1 MLKKSF
7 QSMGI
12 LPRVYL
18 IFFLFIPF
26 RVLSANV
33 DTSQIKAVYD
43 RCLELDE
50 SKTDSLCIYAKW
62 IEVESK
68 KLQFVKGPVLSLRIY
83 GLCHEMKSEYQK
95 AIDYYLQ
102 SLEQAQ
108 LLPEKS
114 YEVSALS
121 DLAIVYSKI
130 QQPVMAKK
138 FYLQCADLALQS
150 SEIYTVVT
158 SFNNLGVIYNQLG
171 EYDSAL
177 YFLNRALSIVRR
189 ENARMDYSS
198 TINNIGNA
206 YFKKKD
212 YAKAL
217 EYFQQNYRAH
227 QAPESDPSDL
237 WTDHINL
244 ADTYIS
250 IKKYDSAE
258 WHLAQAKTLND
269 HLQSKSKEA
278 DQYSLYAKLYE
289 SKGSYA
295 KAYDYLSKWY
305 QLDTSIVNGNTQ
317 STIAELQ
324 ERYNARQRENE
335 NKLLLSTIE
344 KEQLRT
350 RNLTII
356 SVALAIIGALV
367 AAAFIIKRRSNE
379 RLKQTNELILRQNER
394 LAELNAEKN
403 SLISIVSH
411 DLASP
416 FSAIQMW
423 NQVLEADKNNLTEDQ
438 AKAVNRI
445 QQSSAHGQ
453 QLIRNILDIEKHHIN
468 QNRMQLETF
477 DLGQLLK
484 SIVDNYSQQ
493 AERKQIQSTLLQ
505 PSEQVIILND
515 RQLVQRIFENLYSN
529 AIKYTPAGG
538 KAWMELEDEDE
549 QVIVRVCDEG
559 VGIEKEELPHLFEKY
574 SRISSRPTGDESST
588 GLGLSI
594 VKRIVDELNG
604 QISCESEPGQG
615 SVFTVKLKK

>member
-1 MLKKSF
+1 
-7 QSMGI
+7 MGI
-12 LPRVYL
+12 LVRVYL
-18 IFFLFIPF
+18 IMLLFVPA
-26 RVLSANV
+26 RVVYAAA
-33 DTSQIKAVYD
+33 DTSHIKTIYD
-43 RCLELDE
+43 HCLELDE
-50 SKTDSLCIYAKW
+50 SKMDSLCIYAQW
-62 IEVESK
+62 IEAESK
-68 KLQFVKGPVLSLRIY
+68 KLKFVKGPVLSLRIY
-83 GLCHEMKSEYQK
+83 GLCYEMKSEYQR

-108 LLPEKS
+108 LLPERS

-138 FYLQCADLALQS
+138 FYLRCADLALQS
-150 SEIYTVVT
+150 KEIYTVVT
-158 SFNNLGVIYNQLG
+158 SYNNLGVIYNQLG

-177 YFLNRALSIVRR
+177 YFLNRALSIVRA
-189 ENARMDYSS
+189 ENARMDNSS

-206 YFKKKD
+206 YFRKKE

-217 EYFQQNYRAH
+217 EYFLQNYRAH
-227 QAPESDPSDL
+227 MAPESDPSDL

-250 IKKYDSAE
+250 VKKYDSAE
-258 WHLAQAKTLND
+258 WHLKEAASINN

-278 DQYSLYAKLYE
+278 DLYALYAKLYE
-289 SKGSYA
+289 SKGSYE
-295 KAYDYLSKWY
+295 KAFQYLTKWY

-324 ERYNARQRENE
+324 EKYYARQRENE
-335 NKLLLSTIE
+335 NKLLVATVE
-344 KEQLRT
+344 KEQLRA

-356 SVALAIIGALV
+356 SVGLAIIGALV

-379 RLKQTNELILRQNER
+379 RLKQTNDLILRQNER
-394 LAELNAEKN
+394 LAELNFEKN

-423 NQVLEADKNNLTEDQ
+423 NQVLEADKDQLSEDQ
-438 AKAVNRI
+438 ARAVQKI
-445 QQSSAHGQ
+445 HQSSAHGQ
-453 QLIRNILDIEKHHIN
+453 QLIRNILDIEKSDVN
-468 QNRMQLETF
+468 QNPIQLETF
-477 DLGQLLK
+477 DLCHLLRMV
-484 SIVDNYSQQ
+484 VDNFTHHASK
-493 AERKQIQSTLLQ
+493 KQIEVSIRYETE
-505 PSEQVIILND
+505 PVIILND
-515 RQLVQRIFENLYSN
+515 RQLVQRIFENLFSN
-529 AIKYTPAGG
+529 AIKYTLPG
-538 KAWMELEDEDE
+538 KKVWMELYEEE
-549 QVIVRVCDEG
+549 PG
-559 VGIEKEELPHLFEKY
+559 VVVKVGDQGLGIDQDELPQLFSKY
-574 SRISSRPTGDESST
+574 SRISSQPTGDEPST

-604 QISCESEPGQG
+604 SITCESVTGQG